1 MKNSLRNLQLFA
13 VAIFTILSASSCSS
27 AASVYRAGYSIG
39 LDAIMGPNDKLRE
52 NGKMVVEKY
61 GGGIT
66 VYSNDYFR
74 AVWKV
79 LPDGFNLSIY
89 NKTDNT
95 IKIDWDNAGYVS
107 WDNKASGLTRSGISL
122 AGLDSP
128 GSQKPTV
135 IPAKERVDD
144 VAIPISNIKFLHGNW
159 TIQTLI
165 PSYYA
170 NQEDLDRSA
179 KIYVGNQ
186 LTIMLPI
193 IIEGVSYDYSFVF
206 KVNEWLPDATT
217 RVRVPG
223 SIFNNL

>member
-1 MKNSLRNLQLFA
+1 
-13 VAIFTILSASSCSS
+13 
-27 AASVYRAGYSIG
+27 
-39 LDAIMGPNDKLRE
+39 MGPNDKLRE

-107 WDNKASGLTRSGISL
+107 WDNKASGLTRTGISL

-206 KVNEWLPDATT
+206 KVNEWLPDATI

-223 SIFNNL
+223 SAFNNL